1 MIQTSKTLGRTVAV
15 AGFVLM
21 VATTGGLAQSA
32 QNISPKNIAPGNVGP
47 NNIGPGPG
55 YGAPGGCL
63 STTLA
68 GNTYMRI
75 CPTSYSANANGTS
88 CQGSVSAVG
97 GGYNLRRGSCNVW
110 GQHFLGGRLSCNGGN
125 TCHWTP
131 SPAGRQQGYFAEQVY
146 VSYQ

>member
-1 MIQTSKTLGRTVAV
+1 MTKTTLTLGRTAAV
-15 AGFVLM
+15 AGLVLI
-21 VATTGGLAQSA
+21 VATTGGLAQSRMNVA
-32 QNISPKNIAPGNVGP
+32 PQNIAPGNVGP

-55 YGAPGGCL
+55 PGGGCL

-88 CQGSVSAVG
+88 CSGSVSAVG

-110 GQHFLGGRLSCNGGN
+110 GQQFLGGRLSCNGGN
-125 TCHWTP
+125 TCQWTP